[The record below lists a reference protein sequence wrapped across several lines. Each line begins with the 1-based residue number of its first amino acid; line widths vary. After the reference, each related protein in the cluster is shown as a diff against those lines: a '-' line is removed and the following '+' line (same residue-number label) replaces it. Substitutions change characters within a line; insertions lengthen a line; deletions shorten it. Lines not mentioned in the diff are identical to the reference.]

1 MAEKKRVTIKDIARE
16 VGVSAHSVS
25 LALNNQGRISQPV
38 RQKILETADRMNY
51 RPNILARGLAQGRT
65 YLLGF
70 ICPAIHESFFA
81 SILSG
86 IEEKC
91 TRKGYDVI
99 LGNAFGRDIKTEAD
113 ALARIRDRKVDGII
127 AVPDPRAYS
136 VYEPLVK
143 EGIPF
148 VQIMTR
154 IPGLN
159 APTLSVD
166 NELGGYIATRHLI
179 ELGHTNIGFI
189 DTDIPF
195 YEEISRRQQ
204 GFTRALLSLEK
215 PVDLEKLSV
224 TCGNLIDI
232 DCARESAKKM
242 LMNNK
247 KITAV
252 FAPTDHAAIG
262 TINACLEL
270 GKRVP
275 EDISVIG
282 FDDIDLAHYQIMR
295 PLTTISQ
302 PKQEQGHVAFEMIE
316 QLIKGE
322 QIENKVIKP
331 TLIER
336 TTTARRS
343 DLSS

>member
-1 MAEKKRVTIKDIARE
+1 MGERKRVTIKDIARE

-25 LALNNQGRISQPV
+25 LALNNQGRISEPV
-38 RQKILETADRMNY
+38 RKKILETADRMNY
-51 RPNILARGLAQGRT
+51 RPNILARGLVQGRT

-86 IEEKC
+86 VEEKC
-91 TRKGYDVI
+91 SRKGYDVI
-99 LGNAFGRDIKTEAD
+99 LGNAFGRDIKTESD
-113 ALARIRDRKVDGII
+113 ALSRILDRKVDGII
-127 AVPDPRAYS
+127 AAPDPRAYS
-136 VYEPLVK
+136 VYEPLVS

-159 APTLSVD
+159 APSLSVD
-166 NELGGYIATRHLI
+166 NEYGGYIAARHLI
-179 ELGHTNIGFI
+179 ELGHSNIGFI
-189 DTDIPF
+189 NTDLPF
-195 YEEISRRQQ
+195 YEEISQRYK
-204 GFTRALLSLEK
+204 GYTRALLSLEQSVN
-215 PVDLEKLSV
+215 PQQLSV
-224 TCGNLIDI
+224 ACENLIDI
-232 DCARESAKKM
+232 EQSKEAAKKL
-242 LMNNK
+242 LMENRS
-247 KITAV
+247 ISAV

-262 TINACLEL
+262 VVNACLEL

-302 PKQEQGHVAFEMIE
+302 PKQEQGYLAFEMIE
-316 QLIKGE
+316 QLISGE
-322 QIENKVIKP
+322 KISDRIIKP
-331 TLIER
+331 ELITR
-336 TTTARRS
+336 TTTAKFNK
-343 DLSS
+343 